1 MQTNQGLAR
10 CTIQVGATAPPKIAA
25 HVGYTGH
32 DEMEELF
39 EAADVVVC
47 HGGPGAIAA
56 ARRFGRL
63 PIVVPRDP
71 AFGEHIDGHQVA
83 FARRLAEQGDVLLA
97 TDRGAFHRLL
107 SQAIDDQ
114 ARVRLDEGQ
123 QVAAEAAVR
132 RFAEIVDPL
141 LERGRARRGRSTA

>member
-1 MQTNQGLAR
+1 MAR
-10 CTIQVGATAPPKIAA
+10 
-25 HVGYTGH
+25 
-32 DEMEELF
+32 
-39 EAADVVVC
+39 VC
-47 HGGPGAIAA
+47 QRCEHANT
-56 ARRFGRL
+56 
-63 PIVVPRDP
+63 D
-71 AFGEHIDGHQVA
+71 EHIDGHQVA

-107 SQAIDDQ
+107 SQAIDDP